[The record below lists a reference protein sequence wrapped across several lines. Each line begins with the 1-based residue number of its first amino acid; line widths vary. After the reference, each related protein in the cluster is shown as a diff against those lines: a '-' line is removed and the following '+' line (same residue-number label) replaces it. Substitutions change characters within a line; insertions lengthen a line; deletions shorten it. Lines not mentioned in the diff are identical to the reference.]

1 MYIPEYENQL
11 PALGLMNLI
20 GATSNGNKLAAKAK
34 SIAQSR
40 NTVGK
45 CYGAVA
51 DAVDSVSGRFL
62 YGSSAYMAAD
72 QLKNSGKY
80 TEHQVAAS
88 QLPSLP
94 AGAIVVWRKTGA
106 SPHGHISVALGNGKE
121 ASDHVANQ
129 MTSLRGD
136 TGFRVFMPK
145 LI

>member
-1 MYIPEYENQL
+1 MQNLVGMWGPMGGIWNLGPGITPSYTGERVWTLQNLNQSPIYIPEYENQL

-80 TEHQVAAS
+80 TEH
-88 QLPSLP
+88 
-94 AGAIVVWRKTGA
+94 
-106 SPHGHISVALGNGKE
+106 
-121 ASDHVANQ
+121 
-129 MTSLRGD
+129 
-136 TGFRVFMPK
+136 
-145 LI
+145 